1 MIHHGPTEVLS
12 WVNKEKTMHTHWSK
26 AFRTN
31 GPPRDRH
38 TDTTEPG
45 LACDMGPSTSGGR
58 GTMEPAQEV
67 THLSEAFQVHPAA
80 TLHDASHA
88 DVEEGLDEW
97 VVGMGGSLVS

>member
-1 MIHHGPTEVLS
+1 
-12 WVNKEKTMHTHWSK
+12 
-26 AFRTN
+26 
-31 GPPRDRH
+31 
-38 TDTTEPG
+38 
-45 LACDMGPSTSGGR
+45 
-58 GTMEPAQEV
+58 MEPAQEV